1 MAMSHLF
8 LSSPRPS
15 LAPRLHSP
23 TQFYSNM
30 SKDLK
35 GANEAKASK
44 RFLCRSIHME
54 SDHSGDSKRLTF
66 DTLLR
71 KAKDVWNDSPQPV
84 KDFPWNR
91 AFENFVQLVLDLAI
105 SVVKFLFVP
114 VLAVSSVSEMSY
126 CAHER
131 KLALVPFPLVIGI
144 VVGGILQGTALNI
157 SPRLKLPGPYYPYW
171 GRLFVPHF
179 ANGVLFRALWSMFF
193 WYKKTRNTSA
203 TPHSGNWQ
211 VGHLDWLLWGLC
223 ETSRLSVLGHRKEL
237 SSSISEMLRCM
248 II

>member
-23 TQFYSNM
+23 TQLCLQFYSNI
-30 SKDLK
+30 SKDFK
-35 GANEAKASK
+35 GSNEAKASK

-157 SPRLKLPGPYYPYW
+157 SPRLKEAEVPWHLIAMMMFFTLIKLPGPYYPYCW
-171 GRLFVPHF
+171 RLFVPHF

-203 TPHSGNWQ
+203 TPHSS
-211 VGHLDWLLWGLC
+211 
-223 ETSRLSVLGHRKEL
+223 ETK
-237 SSSISEMLRCM
+237 
-248 II
+248 

>member
-8 LSSPRPS
+8 LSSPQPS

-23 TQFYSNM
+23 TQFYSNN
-30 SKDLK
+30 SKSFK
-35 GANEAKASK
+35 AAANEAKPSK
-44 RFLCRSIHME
+44 RLFLCRSIHME
-54 SDHSGDSKRLTF
+54 SDHSGGDSKRLTF

-105 SVVKFLFVP
+105 SVIKLLFVP

-144 VVGGILQGTALNI
+144 VVGGVLQGTALNI
-157 SPRLKLPGPYYPYW
+157 SPRLKEAEVPWHLIAMMMFFTLIKLPGPYYPYW
-171 GRLFVPHF
+171 GRLLIPHF
-179 ANGVLFRALWSMFF
+179 ANGVLVRALWSMFF
-193 WYKKTRNTSA
+193 WYKKTRNTSGN
-203 TPHSGNWQ
+203 PLQNHSS
-211 VGHLDWLLWGLC
+211 
-223 ETSRLSVLGHRKEL
+223 ETK
-237 SSSISEMLRCM
+237 
-248 II
+248 

>member
-23 TQFYSNM
+23 TQFYSNI
-30 SKDLK
+30 SKDFK
-35 GANEAKASK
+35 GSNEAKASK

-91 AFENFVQLVLDLAI
+91 AFENFLQLVLDLAI

-157 SPRLKLPGPYYPYW
+157 SPRLKEAEVPWHLIAMMMFFTLIKLPGPYYPYC

-193 WYKKTRNTSA
+193 WWELANGS
-203 TPHSGNWQ
+203 
-211 VGHLDWLLWGLC
+211 LGLVIMGIM
-223 ETSRLSVLGHRKEL
+223 RDLAA
-237 SSSISEMLRCM
+237 
-248 II
+248 

>member
-1 MAMSHLF
+1 
-8 LSSPRPS
+8 
-15 LAPRLHSP
+15 
-23 TQFYSNM
+23 
-30 SKDLK
+30 
-35 GANEAKASK
+35 
-44 RFLCRSIHME
+44 ME

-91 AFENFVQLVLDLAI
+91 AFENFLQLVLDLAI

-144 VVGGILQGTALNI
+144 VVRGILQGTALNI
-157 SPRLKLPGPYYPYW
+157 SPRLKVCASLVVVTISKSYW
-171 GRLFVPHF
+171 
-179 ANGVLFRALWSMFF
+179 S
-193 WYKKTRNTSA
+193 
-203 TPHSGNWQ
+203 
-211 VGHLDWLLWGLC
+211 
-223 ETSRLSVLGHRKEL
+223 
-237 SSSISEMLRCM
+237 
-248 II
+248 

>member
-23 TQFYSNM
+23 TQLYSNK
-30 SKDLK
+30 SKSLK
-35 GANEAKASK
+35 GANEAKASN
-44 RFLCRSIHME
+44 RLFLCRSIHME

-105 SVVKFLFVP
+105 SVVKLLFVP

-131 KLALVPFPLVIGI
+131 KLALVPFPLVIGV
-144 VVGGILQGTALNI
+144 VVGGFLQGTALNI
-157 SPRLKLPGPYYPYW
+157 SPRLKEAEVPWHLIAMMMLFTLIKLPGPYYPYW

-179 ANGVLFRALWSMFF
+179 ANGVLVRALWSMFF
-193 WYKKTRNTSA
+193 WYKKTRNTSG
-203 TPHSGNWQ
+203 TPLQNHSS
-211 VGHLDWLLWGLC
+211 
-223 ETSRLSVLGHRKEL
+223 ETK
-237 SSSISEMLRCM
+237 
-248 II
+248 